1 MEFSCAQ
8 DRAMTWIEAW
18 NSHDLEAILA
28 LYAEDAS
35 MASPHIQDLGI
46 DPTGVLTGKTAL
58 RTYWARALQRKPNLH
73 FRRQGTFAGAD
84 SLVVTYFN
92 EADRLV
98 AEFLRYGTDGLI
110 VQGAAQHS
118 R

>member
-8 DRAMTWIEAW
+8 DRAMDWIDAW
-18 NSHDLEAILA
+18 NSHDLETILA
-28 LYAEDAS
+28 LYAEDAT
-35 MASPHIQDLGI
+35 MASPYIAELGI
-46 DPTGVLTGKTAL
+46 NAAGVLHGKPAL
-58 RTYWARALQRKPNLH
+58 RDYWRGALQRKPNLR

-98 AEFLRYGTDGLI
+98 AEFLRYGTDGRI
-110 VQGAAQHS
+110 VQGAAQHG

>member
-8 DRAMTWIEAW
+8 NRAMDWIDAW
-18 NSHDLEAILA
+18 NSRDLEAILA
-28 LYAEDAS
+28 LYAEDAT
-35 MASPHIQDLGI
+35 MASPHITDLGI
-46 DPTGVLTGKTAL
+46 NPEGVLRGKAAL
-58 RTYWARALQRKPNLH
+58 RDYWRDALRRKPNLH

-98 AEFLRYGTDGLI
+98 AEFLRYGSDGLI
-110 VQGAAQHS
+110 VQGAAQHG